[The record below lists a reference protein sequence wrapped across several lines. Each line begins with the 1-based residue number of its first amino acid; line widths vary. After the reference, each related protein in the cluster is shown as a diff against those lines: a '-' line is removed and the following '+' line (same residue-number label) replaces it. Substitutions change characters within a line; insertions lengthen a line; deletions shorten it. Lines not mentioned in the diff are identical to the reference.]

1 MDDFGSGY
9 SSLDLLQEIHF
20 DVIKFDMRFM
30 QQFNQ
35 KPESRVILTELMKMA
50 VSLNSETVAEGVETA
65 EQAEFLGDRMY
76 EASGTRFMQ
85 FSEELWI
92 IR

>member
-65 EQAEFLGDRMY
+65 EQAEFLGEIGCTKLQGHDSCNSPKNY
-76 EASGTRFMQ
+76 G
-85 FSEELWI
+85 
-92 IR
+92 